1 MFVGQI
7 IMLYF
12 LFLQTAT
19 FCGALYT
26 AFLCL
31 FGGFVILFT
40 HMPKYLYWMSYLN
53 FYRFCYDGMV
63 TSVYSY
69 NRPKLECPE
78 EVMYCHLSSPE
89 YILKEMGI
97 RGDSYWIDFGVLLVV
112 FVCIRFVA
120 YCALKKVII
129 GN

>member
-1 MFVGQI
+1 MFVGQMV
-7 IMLYF
+7 MLYF

-19 FCGALYT
+19 FFGALYA
-26 AFLCL
+26 AFLSL
-31 FGGFVILFT
+31 FCGFIILFT

-53 FYRFCYDGMV
+53 FYSFCYDGMI
-63 TSVYSY
+63 TSLYSY

-78 EVMYCHLSSPE
+78 EVTYCHLSSPE

-97 RGDSYWIDFGVLLVV
+97 RGDSYWTDFGVLLVV
-112 FVCIRFVA
+112 FVCIRFVT

>member
-1 MFVGQI
+1 MD
-7 IMLYF
+7 F
-12 LFLQTAT
+12 LFLQTGT

-31 FGGFVILFT
+31 FGGFIILFT
-40 HMPKYLYWMSYLN
+40 HMPQYLYWMSYLS
-53 FYRFCYDGMV
+53 FYRFCFDGMI

-78 EVMYCHLSSPE
+78 DVVYCHLSSPQF
-89 YILKEMGI
+89 ILKEMGVG
-97 RGDSYWIDFGVLLVV
+97 GDSYWIDFGVLLVIL
-112 FVCIRFVA
+112 VCVRFVA
-120 YCALKKVII
+120 YCALKKLT